1 MSTLK
6 GVPGVPM
13 AALNAVADEN
23 ARRVLQALV
32 DGFNVRNGAS
42 GSGDAAFVTRA
53 ELSEST
59 SRGVMRQALND
70 AAYRAAV
77 DALDRRQA
85 TLGLSAGQMAQLLA
99 QVDAQVVTSSVFT
112 ELGQRIDAIDLS
124 VLQEQQERIS
134 AVSAVASDLLA
145 EVNARVNLGTT
156 LGGQITTLQN
166 TTNTQATALTNLTTR
181 VSGAEG
187 SISTLQ
193 TTTGTLTSSLSALTT
208 RVGTAESSITSLQ
221 TASGTQATNLTN
233 LTTRVG
239 TAETAITTLQT
250 TTSTTASNLTALS
263 TTVAGVSSRL
273 TTEETTRANADN
285 AITSQINTLSASVG
299 ESLAAINLTQTA
311 TTNNVAALTQT
322 VTTMSATVGSNTAA
336 IEQEAQTRAAA
347 DGTLFAQWTLR
358 VDVNG
363 RVSGFGLASDED
375 GVSDFAVRADR
386 FAIAA
391 PNDST
396 MPLRV
401 PFTVLTTEDAFG
413 NQPGVYMDMAMVRK
427 ASITDA
433 YIGDV
438 IQSYNF
444 DESLG
449 TGWKIDKNG
458 VIRANDGYFRGNI
471 EATRLKVDAAEIVK
485 TLHLEGNAV
494 TVPVS
499 SQWSGDAYLHQ
510 GQITSTASSNFGGAP
525 VVIIATI
532 TVRVAEYTAA
542 VKPRIYRN
550 GSQIAV
556 GPQNSANF
564 GPENTGVVTSTFV
577 MIDNPGAGSFNY
589 GVGAMLDGGDS
600 YVAIVRAAIIALGVK
615 K

>member
-6 GVPGVPM
+6 GVPGVPI

-285 AITSQINTLSASVG
+285 AITSQINNLASSVG
-299 ESLAAINLTQTA
+299 DSLAAINLTQTA

-322 VTTMSATVGSNTAA
+322 VATMSATVDGNTVA
-336 IEQEAQTRAAA
+336 IQQESLARAAA

-363 RVSGFGLASDED
+363 RVSGFGLASDEA
-375 GVSDFAVRADR
+375 GVSDFVIRADR
-386 FAIAA
+386 FAVASPSA
-391 PNDST
+391 PAGT
-396 MPLRV
+396 GQRF
-401 PFTVLTTEDAFG
+401 PFTVLTTADSFG
-413 NQPGVYMDMAMVRK
+413 NQPGVYMDTAFLRK
-427 ASITDA
+427 ASITNA

-444 DESLG
+444 DETAL
-449 TGWKIDKNG
+449 TGWRADKNG
-458 VIRANDGYFRGNI
+458 DLI
-471 EATRLKVDAAEIVK
+471 ATRVRALDVSAVQTINLAD
-485 TLHLEGNAV
+485 NAV
-494 TVPVS
+494 TVPAARENIWAPWAWVINS
-499 SQWSGDAYLHQ
+499 VPTPILAETDATNYQGGRVVVQADVYASVIPPFSGPDVYRTYFE
-510 GQITSTASSNFGGAP
+510 IT
-525 VVIIATI
+525 
-532 TVRVAEYTAA
+532 
-542 VKPRIYRN
+542 RN
-550 GSQIAV
+550 GAV
-556 GPQNSANF
+556 IRSVDMG
-564 GPENTGVVTSTFV
+564 ENVGHLRHSVRIVDFPPSGSHKYGIRV
-577 MIDNPGAGSFNY
+577 SFNA
-589 GVGAMLDGGDS
+589 GCSTIPTRVLVTADG
-600 YVAIVRAAIIALGVK
+600 YK